1 MDAVASASPRLR
13 ALPASGDPE
22 PSPSPVDAPAE
33 FFRRYSPYVARI
45 VMRLHAVDQELE
57 DLVHE
62 VFVVAFRQA
71 DKLRD
76 VEAARG
82 WLATITVRT
91 VRRRQRQRKLRR
103 WIGLESEVP
112 LQLADRGAT
121 PEDCMQLSEIYQ
133 LLDRIAV
140 ADALA
145 WKLRHVAGEPL
156 DEVARQC
163 ECSLATVKRRIAR
176 ASAFLEVNCGG

>member
-1 MDAVASASPRLR
+1 M
-13 ALPASGDPE
+13 PASGEPE

-71 DKLRD
+71 DKLRE

-103 WIGLESEVP
+103 WIGLESEAP
-112 LQLADRGAT
+112 LQLAELADHRAS
-121 PEDCMQLSEIYQ
+121 PDDCLQLAEIYQ
-133 LLDRIAV
+133 LLDRVAV
-140 ADALA
+140 EDALA
-145 WKLRHVAGEPL
+145 WKLRYVGGEQL

-163 ECSLATVKRRIAR
+163 ECSLATAKRRIAR
-176 ASAFLEVNCGG
+176 ASAFLEVNFGG